1 MSVAPRQTSALA
13 VVSLVMGIA
22 SWTVLP
28 FVASIVAI
36 ITGHM
41 ARAEIRRRPHEL
53 EGDGLAV
60 TGLVLGWVMV
70 GAALAAI
77 VVFILFFGGLA
88 GLECPCHAGLHDLA
102 TTANGFSLFNL
113 ERRGAGVTDREEQL
127 RALVHAG
134 SAVAPGHQ
142 NRASLDWVC
151 REIRITWLKFSRRSR
166 HHA

>member
-1 MSVAPRQTSALA
+1 MGLPGQRHYHVHTAKEDPMSVAPRQTSALA

-53 EGDGLAV
+53 EGDGMAL

-70 GAALAAI
+70 GAVVAAI
-77 VVFILFFGGLA
+77 LVFILFFGGLA
-88 GLECPCHAGLHDLA
+88 WLA
-102 TTANGFSLFNL
+102 
-113 ERRGAGVTDREEQL
+113 
-127 RALVHAG
+127 
-134 SAVAPGHQ
+134 AVS
-142 NRASLDWVC
+142 N
-151 REIRITWLKFSRRSR
+151 
-166 HHA
+166 

>member
-36 ITGHM
+36 ITSHM

-70 GAALAAI
+70 GAVIAAI
-77 VVFILFFGGLA
+77 LVFILFFGGLA
-88 GLECPCHAGLHDLA
+88 WLA
-102 TTANGFSLFNL
+102 AMSN
-113 ERRGAGVTDREEQL
+113 
-127 RALVHAG
+127 
-134 SAVAPGHQ
+134 
-142 NRASLDWVC
+142 
-151 REIRITWLKFSRRSR
+151 
-166 HHA
+166 

>member
-41 ARAEIRRRPHEL
+41 ARAEIRRRQHEL

-88 GLECPCHAGLHDLA
+88 WLA
-102 TTANGFSLFNL
+102 
-113 ERRGAGVTDREEQL
+113 
-127 RALVHAG
+127 
-134 SAVAPGHQ
+134 AVS
-142 NRASLDWVC
+142 N
-151 REIRITWLKFSRRSR
+151 
-166 HHA
+166 

>member
-28 FVASIVAI
+28 FVASIVASIVAI

-53 EGDGLAV
+53 EGDGLAI

-70 GAALAAI
+70 GAVIAAI
-77 VVFILFFGGLA
+77 LVFILFFGGLA
-88 GLECPCHAGLHDLA
+88 WLA
-102 TTANGFSLFNL
+102 AMSN
-113 ERRGAGVTDREEQL
+113 
-127 RALVHAG
+127 
-134 SAVAPGHQ
+134 
-142 NRASLDWVC
+142 
-151 REIRITWLKFSRRSR
+151 
-166 HHA
+166 

>member
-1 MSVAPRQTSALA
+1 MGLPGQRHYHVHTAKEDPDERGTPTDKRPGRGQ
-13 VVSLVMGIA
+13 LVMGIA

-70 GAALAAI
+70 GAVIAAI
-77 VVFILFFGGLA
+77 TVFILFFGGLA
-88 GLECPCHAGLHDLA
+88 RLA
-102 TTANGFSLFNL
+102 AMSN
-113 ERRGAGVTDREEQL
+113 
-127 RALVHAG
+127 
-134 SAVAPGHQ
+134 
-142 NRASLDWVC
+142 
-151 REIRITWLKFSRRSR
+151 
-166 HHA
+166 